1 MENENSLPDSNKNY
15 QRKGSTRREFITQVG
30 LTGAALAASPY
41 LSNAME
47 TAPEYP
53 GGEALAIDLLINKK
67 SYNLNLD
74 SRVSLLDALR
84 EYIGLTGTKKGCNQG
99 ACGACT
105 VLVDGERINS
115 CMTLAVQYQGK
126 EITTIEGLAMDDKLS
141 PLQAAFIEHDG
152 FQCGYCTRGQ
162 ICSATAMVNELR
174 NGMPSAV
181 SKDVA
186 AKEFDF
192 TEQEIRERM
201 SGNLC
206 RCGAYNGIVDA
217 INDVVGNKETS
228 KANETFYLHTGV

>member
-1 MENENSLPDSNKNY
+1 MENQDHSFQENIQS
-15 QRKGSTRREFITQVG
+15 RKGSTRREFITQVG
-30 LTGAALAASPY
+30 LTGAAFAASPY
-41 LSNAME
+41 LSHAM
-47 TAPEYP
+47 APTFNTPTES
-53 GGEALAIDLLINKK
+53 LAVNLLINKK
-67 SYNLNLD
+67 QYNLDLD
-74 SRVSLLDALR
+74 PRVSLLDALR
-84 EYIGLTGTKKGCNQG
+84 EYIHLTGTKKGCNQG

-126 EITTIEGLAMDDKLS
+126 EITTIEGLATNGNLS

-152 FQCGYCTRGQ
+152 FQCGYCTPGQ
-162 ICSATAMVNELR
+162 ICSATAMINEVKS
-174 NGMPSAV
+174 GMPSAV
-181 SKDVA
+181 SKDVT

-206 RCGAYNGIVDA
+206 RCGAYNGIIDS

-228 KANETFYLHTGV
+228 KANETFYLHTGI

>member
-1 MENENSLPDSNKNY
+1 MENLKNSFKDEEQSSP
-15 QRKGSTRREFITQVG
+15 KGSSRREFITQVS
-30 LTGAALAASPY
+30 LTGAAFAASPY
-41 LSNAME
+41 LSSAMATTPQSGSE
-47 TAPEYP
+47 Q
-53 GGEALAIDLLINKK
+53 LAVNLLINKK
-67 SYNLNLD
+67 TYNLQLD
-74 SRVSLLDALR
+74 ARVSLLDALR

-126 EITTIEGLAMDDKLS
+126 EITTIEGLAVDGRLS
-141 PLQAAFIEHDG
+141 ALQAAFIEHDG
-152 FQCGYCTRGQ
+152 FQCGYCTSGQ
-162 ICSATAMVNELR
+162 ICSATALLTEFK

-186 AKEFDF
+186 ANKFDF
-192 TEQEIRERM
+192 SEQEIRERM

-217 INDVVGNKETS
+217 IKDVS
-228 KANETFYLHTGV
+228 